1 MSNLFTTENLK
12 YLTKVIPI
20 LKIQIHRKEIS
31 FLINRK
37 QLISTLIF
45 FKSHI
50 KYQFKVLTC
59 ISGVDYPLNK
69 YRFKVVYE
77 LLTIRYNFR
86 LRIVVLT
93 NELLPIESCKRIFA
107 AANWYESEI
116 WDMYGIFFINNANL
130 TRLLTDYGFEGYPL
144 RKDFPL
150 SGFVETS
157 YDYSRKRVIN
167 ERIEL
172 NQDYRVFKVV
182 SPWEVLELNLK

>member
-37 QLISTLIF
+37 HLISTLIF

-93 NELLPIESCKRIFA
+93 NELLPIES
-107 AANWYESEI
+107 
-116 WDMYGIFFINNANL
+116 
-130 TRLLTDYGFEGYPL
+130 
-144 RKDFPL
+144 
-150 SGFVETS
+150 
-157 YDYSRKRVIN
+157 
-167 ERIEL
+167 
-172 NQDYRVFKVV
+172 
-182 SPWEVLELNLK
+182 